1 MINLFTGVTQSQV
14 IVVTLNEKLPC
25 DTFCYTPVF
34 KFQHTITGETRYFIC
49 NDISSFT
56 RRYNYFEVELVDEGD
71 EDVLNGKINLKNVGM
86 WFYTIYNQPCDIIG
100 IDPDSFVGE
109 LERGYMHLREN

>member
-1 MINLFTGVTQSQV
+1 MINLFMGVTQSQV
-14 IVVTLNEKLPC
+14 MVVTLNEKLPC

-34 KFQHTITGETRYFIC
+34 KFQHAITGEVKYFIA

-56 RRYNYFEVELVDEGD
+56 RRYNYFEVELVDEGS
-71 EDVLNGKINLKNVGM
+71 EDVLNGKIHLKNVGM
-86 WFYTIYNQPCDIIG
+86 WFYVVYNQPCGIIG
-100 IDPDSFVGE
+100 IDPDEFVGE